1 MQTFII
7 NYNILLLKWNI
18 QYIFWI
24 FKKFWFCQKH
34 IRCPWMTPRA
44 CPSFILKLGGK
55 CSKSLLRDCLCNM
68 TLAWLKLVLSQMPRN
83 TTASVK
89 YVVEEEKEGERK
101 KEKDRRI
108 HRQKKAQI
116 WHPAW
121 SIESEMLILPKEM
134 VRSIF
139 KYVLEKQV
147 LRCAVSIR
155 NKLHVIETGQKQRPP
170 LQSKWK

>member
-1 MQTFII
+1 M
-7 NYNILLLKWNI
+7 LKWNI
-18 QYIFWI
+18 QYIFFWI

-83 TTASVK
+83 TRGSVK
-89 YVVEEEKEGERK
+89 YVVEEEKEGGRK
-101 KEKDRRI
+101 KEKDRRT
-108 HRQKKAQI
+108 HRQKKAHI

-121 SIESEMLILPKEM
+121 SIESEMLILPKET
-134 VRSIF
+134 VWSIF
-139 KYVLEKQV
+139 KYALEKQV
-147 LRCAVSIR
+147 FFLFFVFCLLCRYFFFFFFLNFILFSNFTI
-155 NKLHVIETGQKQRPP
+155 LY
-170 LQSKWK
+170 

>member
-1 MQTFII
+1 
-7 NYNILLLKWNI
+7 
-18 QYIFWI
+18 
-24 FKKFWFCQKH
+24 
-34 IRCPWMTPRA
+34 
-44 CPSFILKLGGK
+44 
-55 CSKSLLRDCLCNM
+55 
-68 TLAWLKLVLSQMPRN
+68 MPRN